1 MKNIIIG
8 FGSLL
13 IIVNSLGGFVFEFY
27 NPFNVILVDFSIV
40 LSIIL
45 FLLLSKKSIVD
56 GFKIGFSVL
65 FSIIGFVRIIL
76 AAILPNQ
83 INDNFLLIIFIF
95 LACVEFFLVFTGA
108 ALKNK

>member
-8 FGSLL
+8 FGALL
-13 IIVNSLGGFVFEFY
+13 IIVNSLSGFVFEFY
-27 NPFNVILVDFSIV
+27 NPFNVILVDVSII

-45 FLLLSKKSIVD
+45 YLLLSKKSIVD

-95 LACVEFFLVFTGA
+95 LVCIEFFLVFTGT